1 MAATYRRHALAGLTL
16 IGVSSCL
23 VTTTTHTTR
32 TGTGTDRGAVVA
44 GPLGGPTLQVRTH
57 GATIQVTA
65 LRPRTCTRPLYA
77 TYDERTTTT
86 IDDESLIP
94 DPYGVGPRSWHDTD
108 EDWLLLP
115 VTIASGVA
123 AVGGAG
129 NESDPVHHREQVTAG
144 RSSCPVPQPD
154 REVVLGLPSGAS
166 LTGKTGVDGRLAF
179 VIPDTEPGSGT
190 VTIAVPWLAGRPRT
204 ARYHKTLDDCVEDR
218 RDTYARAVAAPLEAR
233 RPLLASTPTC
243 RDPRGPAWTRLV
255 TAARDAAGGLCG
267 LVANRADELR
277 ALDPE
282 LTATLFEAEPDIARC
297 RMLAAGARLR
307 IQDKNDAAGAAGTTA
322 PQAPQAPLPLPAP

>member
-1 MAATYRRHALAGLTL
+1 
-16 IGVSSCL
+16 
-23 VTTTTHTTR
+23 
-32 TGTGTDRGAVVA
+32 
-44 GPLGGPTLQVRTH
+44 
-57 GATIQVTA
+57 
-65 LRPRTCTRPLYA
+65 
-77 TYDERTTTT
+77 
-86 IDDESLIP
+86 
-94 DPYGVGPRSWHDTD
+94 
-108 EDWLLLP
+108 
-115 VTIASGVA
+115 
-123 AVGGAG
+123 
-129 NESDPVHHREQVTAG
+129 
-144 RSSCPVPQPD
+144 VPQPD

-179 VIPDTEPGSGT
+179 VIPDTESGFGT

-307 IQDKNDAAGAAGTTA
+307 IQNKLDAARAAGSAA
-322 PQAPQAPLPLPAP
+322 P